1 MSKTTITRLFIG
13 SLTAVIVGAIVGFAT
28 VWLAIAND
36 VFITAGPDAVG
47 IRGSALAW
55 SLLGIGIASI
65 LAMAAG
71 VIGGFVSWIGILRNT
86 WRLASK
92 AWFIGMLLLGI
103 FNLGFV
109 AMVAYLIAGPDGTTG
124 DTRSPAT
131 APLGA

>member
-13 SLTAVIVGAIVGFAT
+13 SLAAVIVGAIVGFAT

-36 VFITAGPDAVG
+36 VFITAGQDVIG

-65 LAMAAG
+65 LAVTAG
-71 VIGGFVSWIGILRNT
+71 LIGGFVSWFGILRNT

-92 AWFIGMLLLGI
+92 AWFIAMLLLGI

-109 AMVAYLIAGPDGTTG
+109 AMIAYLVAGPDGTASETL
-124 DTRSPAT
+124 SPAT